1 MKNDR
6 YRKPGTVLFVL
17 YLVLLTYFLFFAE
30 EMGRSPDMRPEYSY
44 NLVLFREIRRFLV
57 YRDKVGVQAMLLNIF
72 GNVLAFAPFGF
83 FLPVVWRRTRRW
95 YTVTLLSFFTSLCIE
110 VMQLVLR
117 VGSFDVDDLLLNTA
131 GGLAGYLI
139 FLLAG
144 KVEKKYSGTNRK

>member
-117 VGSFDVDDLLLNTA
+117 V
-131 GGLAGYLI
+131 
-139 FLLAG
+139 
-144 KVEKKYSGTNRK
+144 